1 MLASFFGEIALI
13 PTFELFGK
21 TFGIYP
27 VLALVGIFTAGIYAC
42 RQARKKGLD
51 ENDMIMV
58 LLVSAVGVLLGGH
71 LLYGLVNVL
80 SAPGSAPNLLASDS
94 PKAFFENAYILFGGS
109 VFYGGLL
116 GGIFAGALYVRKKG
130 FALPEWADLL
140 APAIPLFHFF
150 GRIGCFLGGCCYG
163 VPCSFGF
170 TYTHNLIEQANGVS
184 RFPIQ
189 LVEAAF
195 NLALFF
201 LLWTLQKKGKFQG
214 KRLVLYLLGY
224 SVGRFVFEFGRGD
237 TYRGIWFGLST
248 SQYISV
254 GLFLVAVVFLLYQ
267 RFIGRATQKL

>member
-27 VLALVGIFTAGIYAC
+27 VLALVGIFTAGIYAR

-116 GGIFAGALYVRKKG
+116 GGS
-130 FALPEWADLL
+130 LPA
-140 APAIPLFHFF
+140 H
-150 GRIGCFLGGCCYG
+150 CM
-163 VPCSFGF
+163 S
-170 TYTHNLIEQANGVS
+170 
-184 RFPIQ
+184 
-189 LVEAAF
+189 
-195 NLALFF
+195 
-201 LLWTLQKKGKFQG
+201 G
-214 KRLVLYLLGY
+214 KR
-224 SVGRFVFEFGRGD
+224 
-237 TYRGIWFGLST
+237 GLRCPSGLT
-248 SQYISV
+248 SWPRPSRCSIFLD
-254 GLFLVAVVFLLYQ
+254 GLVAF
-267 RFIGRATQKL
+267 

>member
-94 PKAFFENAYILFGGS
+94 PKAFFENAPRINPASSLIKG
-109 VFYGGLL
+109 VVC
-116 GGIFAGALYVRKKG
+116 GIRVEEIQDPLMQKIRYMDK
-130 FALPEWADLL
+130 LIDEL
-140 APAIPLFHFF
+140 A
-150 GRIGCFLGGCCYG
+150 
-163 VPCSFGF
+163 
-170 TYTHNLIEQANGVS
+170 
-184 RFPIQ
+184 
-189 LVEAAF
+189 
-195 NLALFF
+195 
-201 LLWTLQKKGKFQG
+201 KGKALE
-214 KRLVLYLLGY
+214 KILR
-224 SVGRFVFEFGRGD
+224 S
-237 TYRGIWFGLST
+237 
-248 SQYISV
+248 
-254 GLFLVAVVFLLYQ
+254 
-267 RFIGRATQKL
+267 